1 MGFPLDNLGAGHYRS
16 SLSYYFLAGPYQHAT
31 AGSRGSG
38 LTLIVHNRTIDNRT
52 DSYQYCFMGGGGGEG
67 GEKGQARHEFNYT
80 PEYP

>member
-38 LTLIVHNRTIDNRT
+38 LTLIVHNRTIDSIYDKT
-52 DSYQYCFMGGGGGEG
+52 DNYQYCFMGRGGGGG
-67 GEKGQARHEFNYT
+67 GGGGGAG
-80 PEYP
+80 PP